1 MPVAGKWKWKLNF
14 QSRSSVGDFVAL
26 NSLFPHLLFAFTKK
40 WDRGQHSQFLR
51 CLLST
56 AQRRNNISF
65 FNWWIYL
72 STLVLWNPFLSRE
85 LQNLLPDAAPWA
97 GRRCVLEK
105 SYFWIAATTQLY
117 LGGKCPQSHFPLQHF
132 LGQAAPPP
140 PPQPP
145 PVPPYQLHSCPSAW
159 RGTGCCRGSLE
170 ARLALLRLLAGEA
183 CLSCTWEAWWGAW
196 GVAEAPQGERWAPPW
211 TAWCTAAGWSPP
223 RPVGD
228 TTSCWLGMGEIL
240 TRRTIMQ
247 PAITPSI
254 TWVLKDYQPESMFWQ
269 PAGAELQETQEKV
282 ESNIKV
288 LQEGGKN
295 AMTWAFCHKG

>member
-1 MPVAGKWKWKLNF
+1 MLSQRNGTWDNILNF
-14 QSRSSVGDFVAL
+14 CDVYCQRLKKLHVKEIIYPFIIDEFISYVVKTLFQQRTSKSPSCCSSM
-26 NSLFPHLLFAFTKK
+26 
-40 WDRGQHSQFLR
+40 
-51 CLLST
+51 
-56 AQRRNNISF
+56 
-65 FNWWIYL
+65 
-72 STLVLWNPFLSRE
+72 SRE
-85 LQNLLPDAAPWA
+85 TLRPW
-97 GRRCVLEK
+97 K
-105 SYFWIAATTQLY
+105 SYFWISATTQLY
-117 LGGKCPQSHFPLQHF
+117 LGGKCPQSHFPLHHF
-132 LGQAAPPP
+132 PGQAAPPP

-223 RPVGD
+223 RPGGG